1 MTLCETGVN
10 PVEAFSMI
18 SNLRMDFR
26 FKLYMHVSRLQT
38 LDQHHLDTMARLAW
52 PCSQV
57 GATLSLTNR
66 EAALSHADD
75 TA

>member
-1 MTLCETGVN
+1 MFPKKTFEIKVKIFKQT
-10 PVEAFSMI
+10 MI
-18 SNLRMDFR
+18 IAMR
-26 FKLYMHVSRLQT
+26 VSRLQT

>member
-1 MTLCETGVN
+1 
-10 PVEAFSMI
+10 MI
-18 SNLRMDFR
+18 IAMR
-26 FKLYMHVSRLQT
+26 VSRLQT